1 MKDDVKKYIYGAVIV
16 FVVGVLVWVGFI
28 YTNACGFTLS
38 CNRGALAVERTPV
51 PTLFPATLPAMGN
64 TTSSEAA
71 VSDQCHVA
79 ATDLLGAWV
88 DAGSPETDT
97 FQFVDANGQNCESTF
112 EEVRPL
118 FIESNLW
125 YSGSSSC
132 VACHGADVLTAS
144 AQLDL
149 STYAGIIAGSRRADA
164 ESNGTDILG
173 AGKWDSSLLFDFVT
187 TSKADVPGHTEIK
200 SNLLILAGTPLP
212 ASDPTA
218 TPSPVVEAT
227 VTATP

>member
-38 CNRGALAVERTPV
+38 CNRGTLPVERTSV
-51 PTLFPATLPAMGN
+51 PTLLPATLPAVGN
-64 TTSSEAA
+64 VTSGE
-71 VSDQCHVA
+71 VVTDKCLVA
-79 ATDLLGAWV
+79 AADLMGAWV
-88 DAGSPETDT
+88 NAGSSETDP

-112 EEVRPL
+112 ADVKPL
-118 FIESNLW
+118 FIESNIW
-125 YSGSSSC
+125 YSGSMSC
-132 VACHGADVLTAS
+132 VACHGADLTTAS

-149 STYAGIIAGSRRADA
+149 SNFTGITAGSRRADA
-164 ESNGTDILG
+164 ESKGTDIFG
-173 AGKWDSSLLFDFVT
+173 AGKWDSSLLFEFIS
-187 TSKADVPGHTEIK
+187 TSKADIPGHNNIV
-200 SNLLILAGTPLP
+200 SSRLVYAGSPLP
-212 ASDPTA
+212 VSDATA